1 VPVQCKPLAIPHSD
15 RAHGNECTGFTG
27 DRCNFTCAKGYRR
40 AQVPTTAPP
49 DSRPAPK
56 LWKSEPDGLAPL
68 ICGSTQEFS
77 SNLVIAVSGAVD
89 SAYNGVY
96 MMLNRTCRGRAI
108 WQKQQQLEG
117 GTSIVDGPVLYAQRS
132 GEHHTGWI
140 LGPAARAVDCSDLN
154 ALIYA
159 QNSAT
164 TCIDASDPRF
174 GSTTLQNSPDIVACN
189 PPVSTWFEILPSCEG
204 VGDNNTDCHCNTD
217 EYTGVPEI
225 CFFYSRKL
233 RVDRI
238 AVVKGVGDDPLQ
250 LCVPS

>member
-1 VPVQCKPLAIPHSD
+1 
-15 RAHGNECTGFTG
+15 
-27 DRCNFTCAKGYRR
+27 
-40 AQVPTTAPP
+40 
-49 DSRPAPK
+49 
-56 LWKSEPDGLAPL
+56 
-68 ICGSTQEFS
+68 
-77 SNLVIAVSGAVD
+77 
-89 SAYNGVY
+89 

-140 LGPAARAVDCSDLN
+140 LGPAARVVDCSDLN
-154 ALIYA
+154 VLIYA

-164 TCIDASDPRF
+164 ACIDASDPRF

-217 EYTGVPEI
+217 EYTGDPEI
-225 CFFYSRKL
+225 CFFYSPTL

-238 AVVKGVGDDPLQ
+238 AVVKGVGDDQLQ